1 MTCQFRRE
9 KLAKMTIFLVKS
21 DSVQTS
27 PTKETF
33 KILAIFIL
41 FLASFLNNSLLLL
54 RRKSKEG

>member
-1 MTCQFRRE
+1 
-9 KLAKMTIFLVKS
+9 MTIFLVKS

-54 RRKSKEG
+54 LRRESKEG

>member
-1 MTCQFRRE
+1 
-9 KLAKMTIFLVKS
+9 MTIFLVKS

-54 RRKSKEG
+54 RRESKEG